1 MDATARSSLLQR
13 ELAMKI
19 TKTQLKQIIKEEL
32 GRVLQE
38 QETPEVW
45 ASSAKNS
52 EFSELLRATTPKNA
66 EKRVPGMRGTVPT
79 KAAHNK
85 VRVVKAVLTAWWKE
99 MPKDYVF
106 KFTFSNGQAGITPRR
121 DLSPRRLNRSFQEDW
136 VDTYFGEIGRERP
149 SRMKILDILQIDV
162 IAPGASE
169 PDAEPKFDDLAGLHS
184 KQISLLIG
192 GPWGTSINT
201 LAAAFYNADGEIRN
215 LFVSLMQDVLS
226 DDSARWISQK
236 HDEWYESDGLSDS
249 DVKAARQKLL
259 QGFLE
264 TMKESPGAFGS
275 TKWEPGGTPSWAPGG
290 E

>member
-1 MDATARSSLLQR
+1 
-13 ELAMKI
+13 MKI

-45 ASSAKNS
+45 ASSTKNS
-52 EFSELLRATTPKNA
+52 EFSELLRATTSKNA
-66 EKRVPGMRGTVPT
+66 EKRVPGMRGGVYT

-85 VRVVKAVLTAWWKE
+85 VRVVKAVITAWWEE

-121 DLSPRRLNRSFQEDW
+121 ELIPRNLNRNAQVNF
-136 VDTYFGEIGRERP
+136 VDTYFGEIGYESH

-184 KQISLLIG
+184 KQISLLIN

-215 LFVSLMQDVLS
+215 LFVSLMQDVLA
-226 DDSARWISQK
+226 DESASLISQK

-259 QGFLE
+259 QGLLE
-264 TMKESPGAFGS
+264 TMKENPGAFGS
-275 TKWEPGGTPSWAPGG
+275 TKWEPGGAPSWAPGG